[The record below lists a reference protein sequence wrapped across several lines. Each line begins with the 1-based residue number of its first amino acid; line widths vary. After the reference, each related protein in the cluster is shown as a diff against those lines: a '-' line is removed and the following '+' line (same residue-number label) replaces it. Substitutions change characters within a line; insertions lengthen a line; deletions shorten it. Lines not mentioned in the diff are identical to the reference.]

1 MNFSVILMTLTL
13 INCLYS
19 LYNLS
24 FTYEVFLYQ
33 ILVTK
38 YRPLETAQLGLQIR
52 NTRLTQHVVRRIKLL
67 PCIQLLGLV

>member
-1 MNFSVILMTLTL
+1 MTLTL

-24 FTYEVFLYQ
+24 FTCEVFLYQ

-38 YRPLETAQLGLQIR
+38 YETAKLGLQIR

-67 PCIQLLGLV
+67 PYIQLLGLV

>member
-1 MNFSVILMTLTL
+1 MTLTL
-13 INCLYS
+13 INFLYS

-38 YRPLETAQLGLQIR
+38 YRPLETAKLGLQIR
-52 NTRLTQHVVRRIKLL
+52 NTRLTQHVVRRI
-67 PCIQLLGLV
+67 